1 MQAPVETANHGLSED
16 SASPAGS
23 SASSPPA
30 PATPTPGPA
39 PAPPPEQS
47 ASSVRELES
56 AMSRHLP
63 EPKKLRTSEMTDP
76 ASAASAASATS
87 HLLKQF
93 YSGSASSYPGLSL
106 GPAQPV
112 ALKPSLYL
120 DQFPDQPPGPGLYPG
135 QPLHSLYQRGHSW
148 YPGT

>member
-1 MQAPVETANHGLSED
+1 METANHGLSED

-76 ASAASAASATS
+76 ASAASATS